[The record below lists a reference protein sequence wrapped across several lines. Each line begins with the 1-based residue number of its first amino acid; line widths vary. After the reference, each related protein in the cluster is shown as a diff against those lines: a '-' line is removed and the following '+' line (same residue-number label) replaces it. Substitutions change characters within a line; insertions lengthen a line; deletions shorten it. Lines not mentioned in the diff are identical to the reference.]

1 MGMWLAILI
10 LVLGAVAAGT
20 LYMVYALGRFSLVK
34 KASGGKAWLSR
45 LISFGMIAA
54 GFVLFSLVLTPINA
68 IIVFLHLIIFWLLFG
83 LIMRLV
89 KRISKKTFRINLQ
102 GWLAIVSCAVYLSV
116 AYYLCVNVWVTHYD
130 LKTDK
135 PVGSIHAVMFAD
147 SHVGST
153 FDGEGF
159 EKLMERVNKEKP
171 DIVLLAGDF
180 VDDGTTKDDMVK
192 SCEALGKVD
201 AKYGVWYCCG
211 NHDKGYY
218 GSSRG
223 FSAQELLDN
232 LTENGVHVLEDD
244 YEIVD
249 GRFCIVGR
257 ADKSFEDRK
266 PIGKL
271 LEDIDDDKY
280 IIVMD
285 HQPADYD
292 AESKTKA
299 DLVVSGHTHG
309 GQLFPMTHFGLFMS
323 VNDRTYGYEQRNG
336 TDFLVTSGISDWEL
350 VFKTG
355 TKSEYVVID
364 IGEDN

>member
-1 MGMWLAILI
+1 MGMWLAILV
-10 LVLGAVAAGT
+10 LVLGAVGAGIF
-20 LYMVYALGRFSLVK
+20 YMINAIGKFSLVK
-34 KASGGKAWLSR
+34 SASKGKAWLRR
-45 LISFGMIAA
+45 LISFGIIAV
-54 GFVLFSLVLTPINA
+54 GFVLFGLIFSAVNA
-68 IIVFLHLIIFWLLFG
+68 IIIFLHLIIFWMIYG
-83 LIMRLV
+83 LILRII
-89 KRISKKTFRINLQ
+89 KRISGRSPKINLQ
-102 GWLAIVSCAVYLSV
+102 GWLAIASCAVYLSV
-116 AYYLCVNVWVTHYD
+116 GYYLCVNVWVTHYD

-147 SHVGST
+147 SHIGST

-201 AKYGVWYCCG
+201 AKYGVWYCYG

-232 LTENGVHVLEDD
+232 LTENGVHVLEDE
-244 YEIVD
+244 YEIID
-249 GRFCIVGR
+249 DRFCIVGR

-271 LEDIDDDKY
+271 LEGVDDDKY

-285 HQPADYD
+285 HQPGDYD
-292 AESKTKA
+292 AESKSAA

-323 VNDRTYGYEQRNG
+323 VNDRTYGYERRNG

-350 VFKTG
+350 KFKTG

-364 IGEDN
+364 IEQE